1 MFKPFLTIFQIIDL
15 LMMLFL
21 VELVLIQDVFTA

>member
-15 LMMLFL
+15 LMMPFL
-21 VELVLIQDVFTA
+21 VELVLIQDIFNA